1 MPQTVNAPL
10 DAYEFAAPPLIRFG
24 AGASGATG
32 VIAAAW
38 GRRAWIVGGSRSLT
52 ASGAGERV
60 LGSLTAAGLEPRL
73 VASSRG
79 EPTVDQVA
87 AALAALADA
96 PREGVVVVAI
106 GGGATIDLAKAI
118 AALATNVPA
127 SIATASDGGAGLDAA
142 IIDHLEGVGRGLA
155 LRHWPL
161 PVIAVPTTAGTG
173 AEATRNAV
181 IACPRRRFKKSL
193 RSPMLVPKA
202 AVVDP
207 DLTASCDHKTIA
219 ASGLDCIT
227 QLIEA
232 FVCRFSKPLP
242 RCLVLE
248 ALPRALAALP
258 RLLEAPADARDS
270 NPSADRAA
278 MSHAA
283 LLSGLALA
291 NSGLGLA
298 HGVAAALGAA
308 HCTPHGVACAAM
320 LPVALRVNRP
330 VATADFATLEHAID
344 PMASRDEATAADAF
358 VDRMERLCQV
368 AGAPMR
374 LAELGVT
381 AGDLDWLAEHSGG
394 ASMRGNPVQL
404 APVELRA
411 VLAANL

>member
-1 MPQTVNAPL
+1 
-10 DAYEFAAPPLIRFG
+10 
-24 AGASGATG
+24 
-32 VIAAAW
+32 
-38 GRRAWIVGGSRSLT
+38 
-52 ASGAGERV
+52 
-60 LGSLTAAGLEPRL
+60 
-73 VASSRG
+73 
-79 EPTVDQVA
+79 
-87 AALAALADA
+87 
-96 PREGVVVVAI
+96 
-106 GGGATIDLAKAI
+106 
-118 AALATNVPA
+118 
-127 SIATASDGGAGLDAA
+127 
-142 IIDHLEGVGRGLA
+142 
-155 LRHWPL
+155 
-161 PVIAVPTTAGTG
+161 
-173 AEATRNAV
+173 
-181 IACPRRRFKKSL
+181 
-193 RSPMLVPKA
+193 
-202 AVVDP
+202 
-207 DLTASCDHKTIA
+207 
-219 ASGLDCIT
+219 
-227 QLIEA
+227 
-232 FVCRFSKPLP
+232 
-242 RCLVLE
+242 VLE